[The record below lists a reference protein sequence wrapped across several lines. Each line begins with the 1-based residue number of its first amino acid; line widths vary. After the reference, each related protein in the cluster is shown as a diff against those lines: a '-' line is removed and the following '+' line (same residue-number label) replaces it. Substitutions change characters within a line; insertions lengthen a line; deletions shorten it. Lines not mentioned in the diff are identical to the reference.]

1 MNVLGKLMAGVGAV
15 LLTATAV
22 TLPDMGKVKA
32 PVAVQVN
39 REVYTGNRVQNGT
52 VPAQTLNAPQA

>member
-1 MNVLGKLMAGVGAV
+1 MNGLGKLVAAVGAV

-22 TLPDMGKVKA
+22 ALPDMAKVKA

-39 REVYTGNRVQNGT
+39 SESHHTAETMISVGVQPNEV
-52 VPAQTLNAPQA
+52 AL